1 MAIFLFAGDLIGIFE
16 LHFLGLDFFFFS
28 SNSSSLSS
36 LLITP
41 SKSSSESELSTYFLG
56 LLLFLFP
63 QSPEDLL
70 ALLSP
75 TIQVSDFFD
84 LFNFLTSMAISVS
97 FSSPSLSSSRISSRS
112 PLSSTSST
120 SSSRTTVEAE
130 LGQWAGAASD
140 RDDHIK

>member
-1 MAIFLFAGDLIGIFE
+1 MATFLLAGDLIGIFE
-16 LHFLGLDFFFFS
+16 PVFLALGFFFFS

-41 SKSSSESELSTYFLG
+41 SISSSESELSIYFLG
-56 LLLFLFP
+56 LLLFLFS

-84 LFNFLTSMAISVS
+84 LFNFLTPMAISVS

-112 PLSSTSST
+112 PLSSTSSPA
-120 SSSRTTVEAE
+120 SSRTTVEAE

-140 RDDHIK
+140 QDDHIK